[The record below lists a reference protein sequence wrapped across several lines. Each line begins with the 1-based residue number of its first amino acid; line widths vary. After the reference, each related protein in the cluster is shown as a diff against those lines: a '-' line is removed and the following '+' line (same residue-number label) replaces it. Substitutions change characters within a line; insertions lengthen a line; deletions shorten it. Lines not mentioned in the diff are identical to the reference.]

1 MMPAG
6 WTQKAVPDFT
16 SPANKP
22 TAPPMTSAR
31 WRIVALFFTHA
42 LAAGAIHTRIPD
54 LQVAMGLSEGQLGLV
69 LMGQPFGA
77 LTMFLFSSTIIER
90 FGPRRAIL
98 AVLPIVIITAA
109 LATVLLYPIAL
120 FALLALNGLG
130 FSLSNIAMNVEAD
143 RVEAATGARVMN
155 TCHGIWS
162 VGFLLTSLLGATL
175 RGMHVDPAIHLWA
188 LVPVLIALLLFV
200 VVPMPVMPPRPH
212 SGEKVKK
219 LALPTLA
226 TLGLVAFG
234 LGAGL
239 TEGASRAWSIIYLR
253 DNFEVSPFIESMA
266 LPALLAAMA
275 AGRLLADRVIDRFGP
290 VRVARVLA
298 GLAIAGMVMIVL
310 SPNAYVALG
319 GFVVVGIGI
328 CVLYPL
334 TLSAAAR
341 IGDRPASQNVA
352 ATTLVFQ
359 LVNLGAPALIGAV
372 AQGLGVRT
380 AFALLIP
387 VLVLTFAMAGRLR
400 PRQA

>member
-1 MMPAG
+1 
-6 WTQKAVPDFT
+6 
-16 SPANKP
+16 
-22 TAPPMTSAR
+22 MTSAR
-31 WRIVALFFTHA
+31 WRIIALFFTHA

-69 LMGQPFGA
+69 LMGQPLGA
-77 LTMFLFSSTIIER
+77 LSMFLFSSAIIEH
-90 FGPRRAIL
+90 FGPRRTIL

-109 LATVLLYPIAL
+109 LATVLLHPIAL
-120 FALLALNGLG
+120 FVLLAFNGIG

-155 TCHGIWS
+155 TCHGVWS

-175 RGMHVDPAIHLWA
+175 RGLHVDPAIHLWGLA
-188 LVPVLIALLLFV
+188 PVLIVLLIVV
-200 VVPMPVMPPRPH
+200 VVPMPVMPPRPY

-253 DNFEVSPFIESMA
+253 DSFEVSPFVESLA

-290 VRVARVLA
+290 VPVARVLS
-298 GLAIAGMVMIVL
+298 AIAIGGMVLIVL
-310 SPNAYVALG
+310 SPNAYVALA
-319 GFVVVGIGI
+319 GFVIVGIGI

-334 TLSAAAR
+334 MLSAAAR

-352 ATTLVFQ
+352 ATTLIFQ

-372 AQGLGVRT
+372 AQGLGVRM
-380 AFALLIP
+380 AFSMLIP
-387 VLVLTFAMAGRLR
+387 LLVLTFVMAGRLKPR
-400 PRQA
+400 PA

>member
-1 MMPAG
+1 
-6 WTQKAVPDFT
+6 
-16 SPANKP
+16 
-22 TAPPMTSAR
+22 MTSAR
-31 WRIVALFFTHA
+31 WRVIALFFTHA

-69 LMGQPFGA
+69 LMGQPLGA
-77 LTMFLFSSTIIER
+77 LSMFLFSSAIIER
-90 FGPRRAIL
+90 FGPRRTIL

-109 LATVLLYPIAL
+109 LATVLLHPIAL
-120 FALLALNGLG
+120 FILLAFNGIG

-155 TCHGIWS
+155 TCHGVWS

-175 RGMHVDPAIHLWA
+175 RGFHVDPAIYLWA
-188 LVPVLIALLLFV
+188 LAPVLIVLLLVV

-253 DNFEVSPFIESMA
+253 DSFDVSPFVESLA

-290 VRVARVLA
+290 VRVARLLSAVA
-298 GLAIAGMVMIVL
+298 VAGMVLIVL
-310 SPNAYVALG
+310 SPSAYVALA
-319 GFVVVGIGI
+319 GFVIVGIGI

-334 TLSAAAR
+334 MLSAAAR

-352 ATTLVFQ
+352 ATTLIFQ

-380 AFALLIP
+380 AFSMLIP
-387 VLVLTFAMAGRLR
+387 LLVLTFVMAGRLKPR
-400 PRQA
+400 PAS

>member
-1 MMPAG
+1 
-6 WTQKAVPDFT
+6 
-16 SPANKP
+16 
-22 TAPPMTSAR
+22 MTSAR
-31 WRIVALFFTHA
+31 WRIIALFFTHA

-69 LMGQPFGA
+69 LMGQPLGA
-77 LTMFLFSSTIIER
+77 LSMFLFSSAIIER
-90 FGPRRAIL
+90 FGPRRTIL

-109 LATVLLYPIAL
+109 LATVLLHPIAL
-120 FALLALNGLG
+120 FVLLAFNGIG

-155 TCHGIWS
+155 TCHGVWS

-175 RGMHVDPAIHLWA
+175 RGLHVDPAIHLWGLA
-188 LVPVLIALLLFV
+188 PVLIVLLIVV
-200 VVPMPVMPPRPH
+200 VVPMPVMPPRPY

-253 DNFEVSPFIESMA
+253 DNFEVSPFVESLA

-290 VRVARVLA
+290 VPVARVLS
-298 GLAIAGMVMIVL
+298 AIAISGMVLIVL
-310 SPNAYVALG
+310 SPNAYVALV
-319 GFVVVGIGI
+319 GFVIVGIGI

-334 TLSAAAR
+334 MLSAAAR

-352 ATTLVFQ
+352 ATTLIFQ

-372 AQGLGVRT
+372 AQGLGVRM
-380 AFALLIP
+380 AFSMLIPLLI
-387 VLVLTFAMAGRLR
+387 LTFVMAGRLKPR
-400 PRQA
+400 PA